1 MPCDM
6 PTLPSFQTATWFRAV
21 RRWSSF
27 ATGLVLIVGMGLIA
41 RWEWTADG
49 NVNTFAPTV
58 ETHFSLASST
68 DGASRPSSRPI
79 RSVPTPGSATGHP
92 LAVHPTAGHS
102 GGASFS
108 SPPPEYDVQAIEK
121 QVHRLVNQERT
132 EHRMPALEWVDSL
145 RTLGV
150 VHSRDMRDRDFFR
163 HTNPDGETI
172 NDRADT
178 LGLHCRRIDGDTV
191 YGFGENLY
199 KATLYIQYRDFY
211 EDSQFLRREYEWKTE
226 SSIARE
232 IVDGWMD
239 SPGHRQNILT
249 QGYDVEAI
257 GIVADRKRFYVTQ
270 VFC

>member
-1 MPCDM
+1 M
-6 PTLPSFQTATWFRAV
+6 
-21 RRWSSF
+21 
-27 ATGLVLIVGMGLIA
+27 
-41 RWEWTADG
+41 ADG
-49 NVNTFAPTV
+49 PAERRPASGSAV
-58 ETHFSLASST
+58 ET
-68 DGASRPSSRPI
+68 PSSHLAPGGVFRSASWHPRVATAAGSEAHPPATDASPRPDTVA
-79 RSVPTPGSATGHP
+79 RLPPDP
-92 LAVHPTAGHS
+92 PD
-102 GGASFS
+102 
-108 SPPPEYDVQAIEK
+108 PPEYDVRAIEK
-121 QVHRLVNQERT
+121 RVHRLVNQERT